1 AEELNSTEFGLYA
14 MKYHSRNPFT
24 SMYTTTANPLA
35 APAFG
40 AADTGYRIEYP
51 EDIQLYGLSF
61 QTNAGSASLA
71 GEVSYRPNQPLQ
83 LNAFDLATTSYN
95 LGAFLPTQLETSGR
109 PNEYI
114 QGYQRKPVTQAQVSL
129 TQTFDQVLKATRLT
143 VIGEV
148 GYN

>member
-1 AEELNSTEFGLYA
+1 MYA